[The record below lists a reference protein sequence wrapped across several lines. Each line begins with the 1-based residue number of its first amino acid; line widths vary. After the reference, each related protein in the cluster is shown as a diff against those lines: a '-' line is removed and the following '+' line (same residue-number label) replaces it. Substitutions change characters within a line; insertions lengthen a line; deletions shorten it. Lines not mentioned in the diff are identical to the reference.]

1 MNNEI
6 KSIINYDD
14 FQHVNFIYVH
24 KNLLHFFDLR
34 II

>member
-24 KNLLHFFDLR
+24 KNICFTIL
-34 II
+34 I